1 MLYITTG
8 QYLSASDIDFYI
20 DTDAAGREMVI
31 VSDTV
36 HQKQHTDFLARH
48 ISECCVLFVMHT
60 ARMVQLAGMKMEQ
73 GECNAVGYDHEEEM
87 FLS

>member
-1 MLYITTG
+1 MQLITG

-20 DTDAAGREMVI
+20 DTDAEGREMVI

-48 ISECCVLFVMHT
+48 ISEYRAHT
-60 ARMVQLAGMKMEQ
+60 SPFFFRCILQL
-73 GECNAVGYDHEEEM
+73 
-87 FLS
+87 